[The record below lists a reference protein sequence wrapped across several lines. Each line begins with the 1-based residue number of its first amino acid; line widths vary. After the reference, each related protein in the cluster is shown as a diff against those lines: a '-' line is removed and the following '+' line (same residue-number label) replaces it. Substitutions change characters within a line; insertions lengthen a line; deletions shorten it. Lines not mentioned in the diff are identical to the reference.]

1 MARSK
6 SPSPWMRRHLN
17 DPYVKEA
24 ARQGYR
30 SRAAFKLLELDR
42 RERLLRPGLA
52 VIDLGAAPGGWT
64 QIAAEKVGP
73 KGIVVAVDLVEVPS
87 LRGVVH
93 ICGDVRGPA
102 VRTAVDKALGSRR
115 ADLVLSDMAPNLTG
129 VKPVDEARS
138 QELVELAV
146 ASAQCWLKPD
156 GVLLVKL
163 FHGSGLDAVIRRMK
177 QVFLEVGIRKPPASR
192 AASSEVYALCR
203 RLAP

>member
-1 MARSK
+1 
-6 SPSPWMRRHLN
+6 MRRHVN

-24 ARQGYR
+24 SRQGYR

-52 VIDLGAAPGGWT
+52 VVDLGAAPGGWA
-64 QIAAEKVGP
+64 QIAAAKVGP
-73 KGIVVAVDLVEVPS
+73 SGILVAVDVLEVPP
-87 LRGVVH
+87 LQGVVH
-93 ICGDVRGPA
+93 IRGDVRESA
-102 VRTAVDKALGSRR
+102 VRAAVEAALASRKV
-115 ADLVLSDMAPNLTG
+115 DLVLSDMAPNLTG

-146 ASAQCWLKPD
+146 ACAQRWLKPD

-163 FHGSGLDAVIRRMK
+163 FHGSGLDAVIRHMK
-177 QVFLEVGIRKPPASR
+177 QVFAEVGIRKPPASR

-203 RLAP
+203 GLTP